1 MCLIVFSYLEYADY
15 PLIFAGNRDE
25 FHGRPAAPAH
35 FWGTHPDLLA
45 GRDLQAGGTWLG
57 VSREGLFAT
66 VTNYR
71 EPIKNSTTSRLSRGA
86 LVTEYLLKSTSVESH
101 FADLAP
107 RSVDYNGFNLIFGR
121 PDALYYFS
129 NRGPKAESNQPNE
142 SAADGDA
149 FAVDDDASATD
160 DDASAADADASAAD
174 ADAYANPRIHT
185 IEPGLHGLSN
195 EQLDTPWPKV
205 RRAKELFRRAVDGV
219 EPAFEPLLDLLADSR
234 RASDHEVPSTGL
246 GPELESR
253 LSSIFIPGDDYGTR
267 ASTVVLMREDGLV
280 QFAERTY
287 GPGGVETGTRMFDYV
302 VDGPV

>member
-1 MCLIVFSYLEYADY
+1 MCLIVFSYHEYADY

-71 EPIKNSTTSRLSRGA
+71 EPIKNSTTCRLSRGA

-101 FADLAP
+101 FADLAS
-107 RSVDYNGFNLIFGR
+107 RSVDYNGFNLLFGR

-149 FAVDDDASATD
+149 Y
-160 DDASAADADASAAD
+160 AADGDAYAAA
-174 ADAYANPRIHT
+174 ADAYANPRLHT

-205 RRAKELFRRAVDGV
+205 RRAKELFRKAVEGV

-246 GPELESR
+246 DPELESR

-287 GPGGVETGTRMFDYV
+287 GPGGVETGTRTFDYV

>member
-71 EPIKNSTTSRLSRGA
+71 EPIKNSTTGRLSRGA

-107 RSVDYNGFNLIFGR
+107 RSADYNGFNLIFGR
-121 PDALYYFS
+121 LDALYYFS

-142 SAADGDA
+142 SVADGDA
-149 FAVDDDASATD
+149 Y
-160 DDASAADADASAAD
+160 AAD
-174 ADAYANPRIHT
+174 ADAYANPRLHT

-205 RRAKELFRRAVDGV
+205 RRAKELFRKAVEGV

-246 GPELESR
+246 DPELESR

-287 GPGGVETGTRMFDYV
+287 GPGGVETGTRTFDYV